1 MKKVP
6 EISILDQDAEERR
19 DCVRRKPGCCVR
31 FPGGRGGERKIT
43 RGKQRKTDQNMIR
56 SPERWKKGLGRRRK

>member
-31 FPGGRGGERKIT
+31 FPGGRGVIEK
-43 RGKQRKTDQNMIR
+43 
-56 SPERWKKGLGRRRK
+56 